1 METLFVHAECR
12 PTQSV
17 YNTVV
22 VCYKTARVAFISF
35 INVRACCMSWCSG
48 IDKVVSCSMGCW

>member
-22 VCYKTARVAFISF
+22 VCYTLWIHFVESKFVLFNF
-35 INVRACCMSWCSG
+35 
-48 IDKVVSCSMGCW
+48 